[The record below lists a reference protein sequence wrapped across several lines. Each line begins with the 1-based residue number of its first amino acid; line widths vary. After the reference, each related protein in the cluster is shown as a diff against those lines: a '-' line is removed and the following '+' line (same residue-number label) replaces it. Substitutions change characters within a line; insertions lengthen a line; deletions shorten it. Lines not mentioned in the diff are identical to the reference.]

1 MKRNGYMLGGV
12 RYLQSTAS
20 ECGLMCVGFVS
31 AYLGC
36 THETSALRSRF
47 AVGIRG
53 TTLLDLIRIAGALGM
68 QARPLRLDLD
78 ELNQLVT
85 PCILHWDMN
94 HFVVLKRVKS
104 DYVVIHDPAN
114 GERRLTFAQV
124 GSHFTGVALEL
135 TATPEFRD
143 VKPQPPIQWRQLIG
157 RVNGLRRSLL
167 QLFALA
173 ISLQIVA
180 LVSPLF
186 TQWIVDGAIVS
197 GDKDL
202 LSVLGLGFILV
213 LLTRVAMEFL
223 RGWLGTVMATQFGTQ
238 WSVRVMATLLR
249 LPMSWFETRHTG
261 DVISRFQSIQA
272 IQQTVTGKL
281 IEIFI
286 DGIFGI
292 VVLVVMLIYDAKL
305 AFVVVLGVL
314 CYAAV
319 RIFPQGAYQNIV
331 DEALVHEALAQS
343 NFIESLRAMQTIK
356 IAGME
361 EQRIAQWFNLTIEGV
376 NRRVMAQ
383 KATLFF
389 SAGYGLIY
397 GIESI
402 VVLVL
407 GASQVI
413 GGFLTVGMLMAFIS
427 YKDDFSIRALRLV
440 DNFMTMRMLRFHV
453 ERLSD
458 ITSTKIENTSEAAS
472 GWPGAE
478 NSGGLVMNFNNIG
491 FRYGEQLDWIFRGI
505 NLKIFAGEHVAIV
518 GPTGC
523 GKTTFAK
530 IILGLLSPTE
540 GNICVDGLPLS
551 QIGLAAWR
559 SQVGAVLQD
568 DQLLS
573 STLQDNICGFSE
585 QIDLERM
592 RFVAK
597 LSAIDEEIDAMP
609 MGFHTLVGDMG
620 SSLSGGQKQRILLA
634 RALYRQPR
642 ILVLDEATSHLDVNK
657 ERGVN
662 EAIRGMSITRI
673 TIAHRPETIKMADRV
688 IDFSEI
694 NISARF

>member
-1 MKRNGYMLGGV
+1 
-12 RYLQSTAS
+12 
-20 ECGLMCVGFVS
+20 MCVGFVS
-31 AYLGC
+31 AYLGR
-36 THETSALRSRF
+36 THETSVLRSRF

-53 TTLLDLIRIAGALGM
+53 TTLLDLIRIAAALEM
-68 QARPLRLDLD
+68 QARPLRLNLD
-78 ELNQLVT
+78 ELNQLAT
-85 PCILHWDMN
+85 PCILHWDLN
-94 HFVVLKRVKS
+94 HFVVLKHIKGDHVT
-104 DYVVIHDPAN
+104 IHDPAS
-114 GERRLTFAQV
+114 GEKRLTFAQV
-124 GSHFTGVALEL
+124 SSHFTGVALEL
-135 TATPEFRD
+135 TATPEFKD
-143 VKPQPPIQWRQLIG
+143 VKPQPPLEWRQLIG
-157 RVNGLRRSLL
+157 RVNGLSRSLL
-167 QLFALA
+167 QLFILA
-173 ISLQIVA
+173 AGLQIVA

-202 LSVLGLGFILV
+202 LWVLGLGFILV
-213 LLTRVAMEFL
+213 LLTRVGMESL
-223 RGWLGTVMATQFGTQ
+223 RGWLGTVMATQLGTQ
-238 WSVRVMATLLR
+238 WSVRVMAILLR

-261 DVISRFQSIQA
+261 DVISRFQSIQT

-281 IEIFI
+281 IEIFV

-292 VVLVVMLIYDAKL
+292 VVLVVMLVYDAKL
-305 AFVVVLGVL
+305 AFVVILGVL
-314 CYAAV
+314 CYATV

-331 DEALVHEALAQS
+331 DEALAHEALAQS
-343 NFIESLRAMQTIK
+343 HFIESLRAIQTIK

-376 NRRVMAQ
+376 NRRVLAQ
-383 KATLFF
+383 RATLFF

-402 VVLVL
+402 LVLIL

-413 GGFLTVGMLMAFIS
+413 GGALTVGMLMAFIS

-440 DNFMTMRMLRFHV
+440 DNFMTMRMLRLHID
-453 ERLSD
+453 RLSD
-458 ITSTKIENTSEAAS
+458 IISTKIENTSEIAS
-472 GWPGAE
+472 GWIDPKNPVGV
-478 NSGGLVMNFNNIG
+478 SMDFNNVG
-491 FRYGEQLDWIFRGI
+491 FRYGDQLEWIFRGV

-530 IILGLLSPTE
+530 VILGLLSPSE
-540 GNICVDGLPLS
+540 GGIHVDGLPLTH
-551 QIGLAAWR
+551 IGLAAWR
-559 SQVGAVLQD
+559 NQVGAVMQD

-573 STLQDNICGFSE
+573 STLQDNICGFGE
-585 QIDLERM
+585 EIDQERM

-597 LSAIDEEIDAMP
+597 LAAIDEEITAMP

-620 SSLSGGQKQRILLA
+620 SSLSGGQKQRVLLA

-657 ERGVN
+657 EREVN
-662 EAIRGMSITRI
+662 EAIRGMPITRI
-673 TIAHRPETIKMADRV
+673 TIAHRPETIKAADRV

-694 NISARF
+694 NIFRKSGMS

>member
-1 MKRNGYMLGGV
+1 
-12 RYLQSTAS
+12 
-20 ECGLMCVGFVS
+20 MCIGFVS
-31 AYLGC
+31 ACLGR

-47 AVGIRG
+47 AIGIRG
-53 TTLLDLIRIAGALGM
+53 TTLLDLMRIAGALGM
-68 QARPLRLDLD
+68 QARPLRLDLN
-78 ELNQLVT
+78 ELSQLVT

-94 HFVVLKRVKS
+94 HFVVLKKVKGNH
-104 DYVVIHDPAN
+104 VTIHDPAS

-124 GSHFTGVALEL
+124 SSHFTGIALEL
-135 TATPEFRD
+135 TATPEFSD
-143 VKPQPPIQWRQLIG
+143 IQPRPPMQWRRLVG
-157 RVNGLRRSLL
+157 RIDGLRRSLL
-167 QLFALA
+167 QLFMLA
-173 ISLQIVA
+173 AALQIIA

-202 LSVLGLGFILV
+202 LWVLGLGFILV
-213 LLTRVAMEFL
+213 LLTRVGMEFL
-223 RGWLGTVMATQFGTQ
+223 RGWLGTVMATQLGTQ
-238 WSVRVMATLLR
+238 WSVRVMASLLR

-261 DVISRFQSIQA
+261 DVMSRFQSIQA
-272 IQQTVTGKL
+272 IQQAVTGKL
-281 IEIFI
+281 IEIFV

-292 VVLVVMLIYDAKL
+292 VVLAVMLFYDVRL
-305 AFVVVLGVL
+305 AFVVIIGVL

-319 RIFPQGAYQNIV
+319 RIIPQGVYQNIV
-331 DEALVHEALAQS
+331 DEALAHEAMAQS

-361 EQRIAQWFNLTIEGV
+361 EKRIAQWFNLTIEGV
-376 NRRVMAQ
+376 NRRVTAQ

-397 GIESI
+397 GVESI
-402 VVLVL
+402 LVLVL

-413 GGFLTVGMLMAFIS
+413 GGILTVGMLMAFIS

-440 DNFMTMRMLRFHV
+440 DNFMTMKMLRFHV

-458 ITSTKIENTSEAAS
+458 IISTKIENASEISSEWLALKK
-472 GWPGAE
+472 
-478 NSGGLVMNFNNIG
+478 SGGVSIDFNNVG
-491 FRYGEQLDWIFRGI
+491 FRYGDQSEWIFRGVS
-505 NLKIFAGEHVAIV
+505 LKICAGEHVAIV

-530 IILGLLSPTE
+530 VILGLLNPVE
-540 GNICVDGLPLS
+540 GTIGVDGLQLS
-551 QIGLAAWR
+551 RIGLAAWR
-559 SQVGAVLQD
+559 SQVGAVMQD

-573 STLQDNICGFSE
+573 STLQENICGFGE

-597 LSAIDEEIDAMP
+597 LAAIDEEIAAMP
-609 MGFHTLVGDMG
+609 MGFYTLVGDMG

-642 ILVLDEATSHLDVNK
+642 ILVLDEATSHLDINK
-657 ERGVN
+657 EREVN
-662 EAIRGMSITRI
+662 EAIKGMSITRI
-673 TIAHRPETIKMADRV
+673 TIAHRPETIRTADRV

-694 NISARF
+694 NMLRRSQTG